1 MRFGITFK
9 SGRKINIPIVIDR
22 EDDWFVAEIPRLGI
36 ATQGKTLD
44 EVKENMADLLKM
56 YFTNPHT
63 PKPKIETLVN
73 ANIMVSTVSFVVP
86 KGVHHSQSSA
96 VATP

>member
-1 MRFGITFK
+1 MRFNLTLK
-9 SGRKINIPIVIDR
+9 SGVKVNIPIVIDR

-44 EVKENMADLLKM
+44 EVKENMVDLLKM
-56 YFTNPHT
+56 YFSNPHT

-73 ANIMVSTVSFVVP
+73 ANIMISTISFVVP
-86 KGVHHSQSSA
+86 KGVYHNQSR
-96 VATP
+96 TITQT